1 MIFLPPTKAN
11 DALAKAKLAEPKPF
25 GAGQEAEMK
34 ERFLPLKEKVLKRSR
49 EIPVM

>member
-11 DALAKAKLAEPKPF
+11 DALAKAKFAEPNPF

-34 ERFLPLKEKVLKRSR
+34 ERFLPVEEKVLKRSS